1 MPFFHPKFSTLQ
13 RYRYLFLSESGDLRC
28 EIIPSR
34 KQISSQVSQELKT
47 PTNTPPPEQSCT
59 GTVAEQ
65 QKRKLSGLHS
75 QKFKANLC
83 PIKILVQ
90 YSIDAPFSS

>member
-1 MPFFHPKFSTLQ
+1 MK
-13 RYRYLFLSESGDLRC
+13 LSPPALER
-28 EIIPSR
+28 SR
-34 KQISSQVSQELKT
+34 NKQISSQVSQELKT

-59 GTVAEQ
+59 GIVAEQ
-65 QKRKLSGLHS
+65 QQQKKLSGLHS